1 MKCLEERKEFEYAVQ
16 DSETKRYLHFMC
28 KKGCKFYDNGCTKKR
43 VIRDCAKQ
51 GLKNKD

>member
-1 MKCLEERKEFEYAVQ
+1 MDSKKEQKKKEYGAYN
-16 DSETKRYLHFMC
+16 SETMSYIYYMC